1 MSFLWLLSASW
12 GKGRGWVTGGLA
24 RIWCP
29 CLGSSL
35 SIWRAGALSPQT
47 PFIPPELEILDKFW
61 PSAHKKYTH
70 WQHARCILFFLFL
83 WCCECRLSILKTT
96 FSFFQTEM
104 NFSRTATYYVR
115 YVWCK
120 FKQWLISPRWST
132 QTHKHTNTHSLHLFR
147 HWKTWHN
154 ELLWNFLNM
163 KQHRRQTTVTFCALG
178 LGVML
183 LRLHQG
189 EKNIT
194 KKIF

>member
-104 NFSRTATYYVR
+104 NFSRTATYYVHLAR
-115 YVWCK
+115 YVWRK

-132 QTHKHTNTHSLHLFR
+132 QTHKHTHTLCIFSDTGRPDTMNSCETF
-147 HWKTWHN
+147 WTWN
-154 ELLWNFLNM
+154 STEGKQLWLS
-163 KQHRRQTTVTFCALG
+163 VL
-178 LGVML
+178 
-183 LRLHQG
+183 
-189 EKNIT
+189 
-194 KKIF
+194 

>member
-70 WQHARCILFFLFL
+70 WQHARCILFFFVSVMLWMSVVHPEDNILLLSNWNEFL
-83 WCCECRLSILKTT
+83 PNSHILCAICLVQVQAVTYLSPVVDTD
-96 FSFFQTEM
+96 
-104 NFSRTATYYVR
+104 
-115 YVWCK
+115 
-120 FKQWLISPRWST
+120 T
-132 QTHKHTNTHSLHLFR
+132 QTHKHTLSASFQTLEDLTQWTPVKLSEHETAQKANNCDFLCFR
-147 HWKTWHN
+147 SGGDASEASPRGKKH
-154 ELLWNFLNM
+154 
-163 KQHRRQTTVTFCALG
+163 
-178 LGVML
+178 
-183 LRLHQG
+183 HQ
-189 EKNIT
+189 KNI
-194 KKIF
+194 

>member
-35 SIWRAGALSPQT
+35 SIWRAGTLSPQT

-104 NFSRTATYYVR
+104 NFSRTATYYVHLAR
-115 YVWCK
+115 YVWRK

-132 QTHKHTNTHSLHLFR
+132 QTHKHTLSASFQTLEDLTQWTPVKLSEHETAQKANNCDFLCFR
-147 HWKTWHN
+147 SGGDAS
-154 ELLWNFLNM
+154 EASP
-163 KQHRRQTTVTFCALG
+163 RG
-178 LGVML
+178 
-183 LRLHQG
+183 
-189 EKNIT
+189 KNIT